1 MEIQK
6 RKRIADG
13 ASYQKRGGMIVKGTG
28 GIFCRHS
35 NASSEKK
42 KEVGI
47 ALKVDKWMYVSGPE
61 VERTSCLVAAI
72 CL

>member
-1 MEIQK
+1 
-6 RKRIADG
+6 
-13 ASYQKRGGMIVKGTG
+13 MIVKGTG